1 MQVVNT
7 GKYRKP
13 VTGNIV
19 HRYEIVGTDAEKK
32 AFLASNAALHSKE
45 TGEALIADNG
55 NPLWMTS
62 RFEGSKRD
70 GSISE
75 KGNLILA
82 DTQATAMVE
91 LAEQSAK
98 AGNKI
103 MAETYA
109 KMAAELMLEEVKES
123 IAAQKAQVKGTIEAT
138 EKDLNP

>member
-19 HRYEIVGTDAEKK
+19 HRYEIVGTDDEKK

-45 TGEALIADNG
+45 TGEVLVADNG

-70 GSISE
+70 ASISD

-82 DTQATAMVE
+82 DTQATQMAE
-91 LAEQSAK
+91 LASQEAK
-98 AGNKI
+98 QGNKI

-123 IAAQKAQVKGTIEAT
+123 IAAQKAQVKGVIPTAD
-138 EKDLNP
+138 KDLNP